1 MTINS
6 PTTGSPPNKK
16 QKIFA
21 LDGSSPSSRFFFF
34 KMKIKKCANSGLN
47 SGECMEIR
55 ETPFVLIARVMV
67 KSGKVEEYMKIAST
81 VDEAVEKTEPGML
94 FHHFDSDPANELKF
108 VWTEIYKNDE
118 ALIFH
123 INNPPVGEY
132 VEKHLE
138 LAESIE
144 IEIYGQ
150 LADDTI
156 DILTQ
161 AWGEAK
167 IPFKLFKTT
176 RVGYFRQSIFG

>member
-1 MTINS
+1 
-6 PTTGSPPNKK
+6 
-16 QKIFA
+16 
-21 LDGSSPSSRFFFF
+21 
-34 KMKIKKCANSGLN
+34 
-47 SGECMEIR
+47 MEIR

-132 VEKHLE
+132 VKNTWNWLKVSK
-138 LAESIE
+138 LKFMANW
-144 IEIYGQ
+144 
-150 LADDTI
+150 LM
-156 DILTQ
+156 
-161 AWGEAK
+161 
-167 IPFKLFKTT
+167 IPL
-176 RVGYFRQSIFG
+176 IF